1 MRPEVKSDLQEAG
14 KIVVPMRFLVID
26 DHPVVREVLPAVLAK
41 AFGEVEVHAAGD
53 LADAL
58 QWAREHGAPDM
69 VLLDLGLPGC
79 SGIEALASLRQ
90 SHPGVRIVIF
100 SAADD
105 SELICAALR
114 GGAAGYIPKTATPDV
129 IVAAL
134 HLVRAGGVY
143 VPAEALG
150 DASISEDVTF
160 TERQLD
166 VLRLMLNGLSN
177 AEIARAL
184 RISESTVK
192 QHVGDVYV
200 ALRVSTRAQA
210 MAAAARLAIKPAR

>member
-1 MRPEVKSDLQEAG
+1 M
-14 KIVVPMRFLVID
+14 VPIRFLVID
-26 DHPVVREVLPAVLAK
+26 DHPVVREVLPAVLRK
-41 AFGEVEVHAAGD
+41 AFGEVEAHAAAD

-58 QWAREHGAPDM
+58 QWAGEHGAPDM

-79 SGIEALASLRQ
+79 SGIEALSSLRQ
-90 SHPGVRIVIF
+90 SHPGIRIVIF

-105 SELICAALR
+105 TGLIRAALKA
-114 GGAAGYIPKTATPDV
+114 GAAGYIPKTATPEV
-129 IVAAL
+129 IAAAL

-150 DASISEDVTF
+150 EASISEEVTL

-177 AEIARAL
+177 AEIGRAL

>member
-1 MRPEVKSDLQEAG
+1 M
-14 KIVVPMRFLVID
+14 VPTRFLVID
-26 DHPVVREVLPAVLAK
+26 DHPVVREVLPAVLRK
-41 AFGEVEVHAAGD
+41 AFGEVEAHAVGD
-53 LADAL
+53 LAGAL
-58 QWAREHGAPDM
+58 AWAREHGVPDM

-90 SHPGVRIVIF
+90 SYPGIRIVIF

-105 SELICAALR
+105 GELIRAALK
-114 GGAAGYIPKTATPDV
+114 GGAAGYIPKTATPEV
-129 IVAAL
+129 IAAAL

-150 DASISEDVTF
+150 DASVSDDVNLTD
-160 TERQLD
+160 RQLD

-210 MAAAARLAIKPAR
+210 MAAAARLAIRPAR

>member
-1 MRPEVKSDLQEAG
+1 MKAQNSVQEAT

-26 DHPVVREVLPAVLAK
+26 DHPVVREVLPAVLRK
-41 AFGEVEVHAAGD
+41 AFGEVEIHAVGD
-53 LADAL
+53 LDSAIA
-58 QWAREHGAPDM
+58 WARERGAPDM

-79 SGIEALASLRQ
+79 SGIEALVRLRHA
-90 SHPGVRIVIF
+90 HPETKVVVF
-100 SAADD
+100 SAAEDG
-105 SELICAALR
+105 ELIRSSLKS
-114 GGAAGYIPKTATPDV
+114 GAAGYIPKTATPEV
-129 IVAAL
+129 IAAAL

-143 VPAEALG
+143 IPSEALG
-150 DASISEDVTF
+150 EAPAGEEVSLTD
-160 TERQLD
+160 RQLD

>member
-1 MRPEVKSDLQEAG
+1 
-14 KIVVPMRFLVID
+14 MRFLVID

-100 SAADD
+100 SAAED
-105 SELICAALR
+105 SELIRAALR

-150 DASISEDVTF
+150 DASISEDLTL